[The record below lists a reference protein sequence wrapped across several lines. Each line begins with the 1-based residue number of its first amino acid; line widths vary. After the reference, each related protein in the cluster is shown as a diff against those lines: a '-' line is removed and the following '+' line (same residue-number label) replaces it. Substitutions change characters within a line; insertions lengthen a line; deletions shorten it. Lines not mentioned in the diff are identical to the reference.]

1 MVKIATAMGTV
12 TLTSDFFANLV
23 GGVASNCYGVKGMVT
38 SGPIEGIRTL
48 LFGSNFPERG
58 VRVSERGGELV
69 IEVHI
74 KVVYGVKISAIVDSI
89 SNKLKYTV
97 ENVTGLSVGA
107 VDVYVDEMDAE

>member
-23 GGVASNCYGVKGMVT
+23 AGVASNCYGVKGMAT
-38 SGPIEGIRTL
+38 SGPVEGIRTL
-48 LFGSNFPERG
+48 LFGGNFPERG
-58 VRVSERGGELV
+58 VRVSQRDGELV
-69 IEVHI
+69 IELHI
-74 KVVYGVKISAIVDSI
+74 KVVYGVNIAAIVDSI

-97 ENVTGLSVGA
+97 EKVTGLAVAA